1 MDPEELYRTLRARQV
16 PRCQLA
22 AALEVFVRRCTGPQ
36 GDGAHRQMASALWT
50 STFQTPLSPLHQSQV
65 DYLQRVYGGMDFAH
79 LVAMVGG
86 LRPSHSAVAVSVM
99 LGKCHSGL
107 RLQDTVGVFVQA
119 METSYSDAAKVS
131 AGRLLPRARCCRRR
145 SNLRR
150 FPPSP
155 QAARRATLPSHLRS
169 LFFSFLPAPP
179 LAPMLTSSPPP
190 PPTLRQAWRRAVDA
204 ALLGRVAS
212 VGALLDATL
221 PLLPPEVLDAPPA
234 PPGPAEGWE
243 AGEAGEATRL
253 LAAMPP
259 RFLGH
264 GAGADPAAAARSDA
278 ALSLR

>member
-79 LVAMVGG
+79 LVALVGG

-155 QAARRATLPSHLRS
+155 QAAASTDAGCVAGGAEPSGATP
-169 LFFSFLPAPP
+169 
-179 LAPMLTSSPPP
+179 
-190 PPTLRQAWRRAVDA
+190 QI
-204 ALLGRVAS
+204 
-212 VGALLDATL
+212 
-221 PLLPPEVLDAPPA
+221 E
-234 PPGPAEGWE
+234 E
-243 AGEAGEATRL
+243 ADG
-253 LAAMPP
+253 
-259 RFLGH
+259 
-264 GAGADPAAAARSDA
+264 
-278 ALSLR
+278 